1 MQLQIKHE
9 RTSRVRELWAAEE
22 VAERRNASKAWGLAA
37 YLHELPQT
45 HIHIQRALA
54 YFHLFAA
61 VWRIRRCLR

>member
-9 RTSRVRELWAAEE
+9 QGVWVYELWAAE

-45 HIHIQRALA
+45 HIHIQRA
-54 YFHLFAA
+54 
-61 VWRIRRCLR
+61 